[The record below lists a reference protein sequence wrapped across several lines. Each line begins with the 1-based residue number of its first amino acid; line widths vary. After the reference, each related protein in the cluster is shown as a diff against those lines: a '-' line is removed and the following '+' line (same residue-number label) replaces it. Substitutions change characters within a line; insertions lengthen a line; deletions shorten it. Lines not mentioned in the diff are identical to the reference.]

1 MVFNSRTD
9 SSISLEPVV
18 TSKQSDMCN
27 QGIATRE
34 QWVVVAVLTYGRA
47 KMLGHLLVEFAKLT
61 QPVATRVTLL
71 VIDNHEKGCA
81 RAVFDTH
88 APSLNDARYVQEKR
102 RGIPVARNRAIAE
115 AIEMGADAL
124 CFIDDDEF
132 PDPDWLH
139 HLLGCW
145 KSSGAQLIGGPVR
158 VAPADPASGAWCA
171 FLTRSL
177 ASRGVR
183 KYRATAR
190 AAASGKRFTVVT
202 NNWLCD
208 LDWLKRGGV
217 RFDEQLLVSGG
228 SDTVF
233 HRAAKAA
240 GCTTAWCPEAI
251 VHEIIPVDRLTLGY
265 QFSRAAAQSINHFRM
280 KNKRLTP
287 LVSAI
292 AVINAS
298 VRCVLASLLLV
309 VPIYGWASPVL
320 AVRSFGWSYGR
331 LMALRGARSKLYA

>member
-1 MVFNSRTD
+1 MAFNSLTGN
-9 SSISLEPVV
+9 SLSLEAAMPDR
-18 TSKQSDMCN
+18 QADMGN
-27 QGIATRE
+27 EGIATRE
-34 QWVVVAVLTYGRA
+34 PWVVVAVLTYGRA
-47 KMLGHLLVEFAKLT
+47 KTLGQLLVEFARLM
-61 QPVATRVTLL
+61 PPRATRVTLL

-81 RAVFDTH
+81 RAVFDIH
-88 APSLNDARYVQEKR
+88 ATSLHDARYVQEKR

-132 PDPDWLH
+132 PDPYWLH
-139 HLLGCW
+139 HLVGCW
-145 KSSGAQLIGGPVR
+145 KSSGAHLVGGPVW
-158 VAPADPASGAWCA
+158 VAPPEPSIGAWHG

-177 ASRGVR
+177 AARAVR

-208 LDWLKRGGV
+208 LRWLARKGV

-240 GCTTAWCPEAI
+240 GCVTAWCPEAVVYEI
-251 VHEIIPVDRLTLGY
+251 VPVGRLTLGY
-265 QFSRAAAQSINHFRM
+265 QFHRAAAQSINHFRM
-280 KNKRLTP
+280 KNKRLT
-287 LVSAI
+287 LRVSATAVCI
-292 AVINAS
+292 AF
-298 VRCVLASLLLV
+298 VRCVLAGLLLV
-309 VPIYGWASPVL
+309 FPIYGCASPVI
-320 AVRSFGWSYGR
+320 AIRSFGWSYGR
-331 LMALRGARSKLYA
+331 LMALRGARSTLYA

>member
-1 MVFNSRTD
+1 
-9 SSISLEPVV
+9 
-18 TSKQSDMCN
+18 MCDE
-27 QGIATRE
+27 GITTRE

-47 KMLGHLLVEFAKLT
+47 KTLGHLLVEFAKLT
-61 QPVATRVTLL
+61 PPRATRVTLL

-81 RAVFDTH
+81 RAVFDVH
-88 APSLNDARYVQEKR
+88 ASSLGDARYVQEKR
-102 RGIPVARNRAIAE
+102 RGIPVARNRAITE

-132 PDPDWLH
+132 PAPDWLL
-139 HLLGCW
+139 HLVGCW
-145 KSSGAQLIGGPVR
+145 KSTGAQLVGGPVQ
-158 VAPADPASGAWCA
+158 VAPADPASGAWCC

-177 ASRGVR
+177 AARGVR

-190 AAASGKRFTVVT
+190 AAASGNRFTVVT

-208 LDWLKRGGV
+208 MDWLVRKGV

-240 GCTTAWCPEAI
+240 GCTTAWCPEA
-251 VHEIIPVDRLTLGY
+251 VVYEIIPVDRLTLGY
-265 QFSRAAAQSINHFRM
+265 QFRRASAQSINHFRM
-280 KNKRLTP
+280 KNKRLT
-287 LVSAI
+287 LRVSAI
-292 AVINAS
+292 AVTLAS
-298 VRCVLASLLLV
+298 VRCVLATLLLV
-309 VPIYGWASPVL
+309 FPIYGCASPVI
-320 AVRSFGWSYGR
+320 AVRSFGWSHGR